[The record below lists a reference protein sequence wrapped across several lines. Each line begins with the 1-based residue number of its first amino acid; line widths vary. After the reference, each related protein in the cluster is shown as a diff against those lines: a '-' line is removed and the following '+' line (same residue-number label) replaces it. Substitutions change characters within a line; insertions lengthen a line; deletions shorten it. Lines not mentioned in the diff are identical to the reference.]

1 VLDPGAYPLA
11 VRVGTAAGTVHR
23 AAYSPAHAYEFGLQ
37 VILDGFGTLI
47 GDRNRRAP

>member
-1 VLDPGAYPLA
+1 VAGRADSL
-11 VRVGTAAGTVHR
+11 RNAAR
-23 AAYSPAHAYEFGLQ
+23 AAYSPAYAYDFGLQ